1 MNTAARTKWTPD
13 PNAFGGYWRQAKD
26 HAADTVYKAI
36 DSCRLSDQEGWD
48 LYNALQEKT
57 GKDIVETAEMLY
69 NICTEY
75 NGMAI
80 GHICSAI
87 TKEGAQPWTMKAVE
101 ITMDIFVEYYEDGDD
116 IASAAIDTFD
126 DIMEDYAEGLS

>member
-13 PNAFGGYWRQAKD
+13 PHAFGGYWRQAKD
-26 HAADTVYKAI
+26 HAADTVYKSI
-36 DSCRLSDQEGWD
+36 DSCRLSDQEGWE
-48 LYNALQEKT
+48 LYNALQAKT

-75 NGMAI
+75 NGMVI
-80 GHICSAI
+80 DHICSAI
-87 TKEGAQPWTMKAVE
+87 TKEGAQTWTRKAVE
-101 ITMDIFVEYYEDGDD
+101 ITMDIFVEYYEDSED

-126 DIMEDYAEGLS
+126 DIMDDYTEGLN